1 MQELTDEIYNR
12 VNLLQ
17 ASFDI
22 YRDLLQVVAHSQ
34 EEKENT
40 ELKLEI
46 VKQEAIKHNLKIRQ
60 AIEKTGY

>member
-1 MQELTDEIYNR
+1 MQEVTDEIYNR

-22 YRDLLQVVAHSQ
+22 YKNLLTVVAHSP

-46 VKQEAIKHNLKIRQ
+46 VRQEAIKHDLKIRQ
-60 AIEKTGY
+60 AIEKMGY